1 MPEAAELDN
10 SPAPVA
16 IEGSAAAAILL
27 MLLDES
33 EAATILK
40 QLGPEEVR
48 QLAKAMF
55 DTANASEQQI
65 GQALDRFVTRSRDVS
80 ALAIGADYLRITGP
94 FFGLFG
100 LGYALYCAGQ
110 GTGRMEWPVA
120 GAIVRAVI
128 AIGGG
133 LLGREIDR
141 GDLRCR

>member
-1 MPEAAELDN
+1 MPEVAELDN
-10 SPAPVA
+10 SPALPA

-40 QLGPEEVR
+40 QLDPDEVR

-80 ALAIGADYLRITGP
+80 AAPRRSKC
-94 FFGLFG
+94 
-100 LGYALYCAGQ
+100 CAGW
-110 GTGRMEWPVA
+110 TSMRSAACSPA
-120 GAIVRAVI
+120 NIRRSAR
-128 AIGGG
+128 
-133 LLGREIDR
+133 
-141 GDLRCR
+141 

>member
-1 MPEAAELDN
+1 MPDVAELDN
-10 SPAPVA
+10 APAPVA

-65 GQALDRFVTRSRDVS
+65 GQALDRFVTRSTRSAWSTSSSVS
-80 ALAIGADYLRITGP
+80 IARAATSGTSTDRISAPTCG
-94 FFGLFG
+94 
-100 LGYALYCAGQ
+100 C
-110 GTGRMEWPVA
+110 
-120 GAIVRAVI
+120 
-128 AIGGG
+128 
-133 LLGREIDR
+133 
-141 GDLRCR
+141 CRRLH